1 VFENRALLQVIL
13 VIILVIVMMTASRPR
28 MVWRQV
34 MRVWNQRDYTLKVI
48 VLVVGIYFLYG
59 LYNMYERGMLSL
71 AWYQ

>member
-1 VFENRALLQVIL
+1 MFENRAFLQFILIVIL
-13 VIILVIVMMTASRPR
+13 IIVMMTASRPR

-34 MRVWNQRDYTLKVI
+34 MRVWNQRDYLIKVI
-48 VLVVGIYFLYG
+48 VIVVGIYFLYG